1 MAKSAESVRAKQL
14 ETLKK
19 QVFEQQQA
27 QEQAARAEAQLDET
41 LRFLLSTEAKE
52 RLSNVRLANKTL
64 YLKTA
69 QTLLM
74 LYKSGQLN
82 EKISGEQIKQLLEK
96 LSERRETKITRK

>member
-1 MAKSAESVRAKQL
+1 MAESMETIRAKQL

-19 QVFEQQQA
+19 RAFEQQQA
-27 QEQAARAEAQLDET
+27 QEEAARAEAQLDET

-52 RLSNVRLANKTL
+52 RLSNVRLANKNL

-82 EKISGEQIKQLLEK
+82 EKISGEQLKKLLEK
-96 LSERRETKITRK
+96 LSERRETKIVRK